1 MTETNSAASPWNK
14 GKITGPKPPLRPSH
28 GWANVPSW
36 IWRSAAA
43 TWQCSISP
51 LTASCA
57 AATSLRCASLTWHPN
72 GYAMDSANVRQR
84 TIGTPVRFELTEP
97 TRQAPDDYLRLAS
110 CKPGDYLFPGRQ
122 GSDRPLAMRQYARL
136 VSKWV
141 GSIGLDP
148 RKFATHS
155 LRRYQSDVDLLPYRK
170 PACGPTFAV
179 TAHRSCHLHSR
190 MRRQIRSGL
199 S

>member
-57 AATSLRCASLTWHPN
+57 AATSLRCASLTWHLT
-72 GYAMDSANVRQR
+72 AMPWTAQMYDRERSSLPFA
-84 TIGTPVRFELTEP
+84 LSSEP
-97 TRQAPDDYLRLAS
+97 TRQATDD
-110 CKPGDYLFPGRQ
+110 
-122 GSDRPLAMRQYARL
+122 
-136 VSKWV
+136 
-141 GSIGLDP
+141 
-148 RKFATHS
+148 
-155 LRRYQSDVDLLPYRK
+155 
-170 PACGPTFAV
+170 
-179 TAHRSCHLHSR
+179 
-190 MRRQIRSGL
+190 
-199 S
+199 